1 MEENPTTTRGVVYS
15 RGKSEA
21 SNRRP
26 REPAGWTARPSS
38 DRTLTLT
45 TVPEFQ
51 SKVHSDRS
59 HNLILEFTHVPYI
72 DSIGMGTLVDVNVRH
87 RRDGNSVALV
97 GASDRVRSVLKLA
110 RVDRFFRFFNSLA
123 EAQAKLQ

>member
-1 MEENPTTTRGVVYS
+1 VANTKLLIEDLVNLPDG
-15 RGKSEA
+15 
-21 SNRRP
+21 P
-26 REPAGWTARPSS
+26 RILRLTGP
-38 DRTLTLT
+38 LTLT

-51 SKVHSDRS
+51 SRVHSDRP
-59 HNLILEFTHVPYI
+59 HNLILDFTHVPYV

-110 RVDRFFRFFNSLA
+110 RVDRFFQFFNSLA
-123 EAQAKLQ
+123 EAQAKLD